1 MNNRHRQ
8 IEKAEQM
15 RYLSERQALRSCAD
29 FLININWDAL
39 DEAVRRLSKAFGE
52 MAEEIYEAMMALA
65 RQL

>member
-15 RYLSERQALRSCAD
+15 RYLSERRALRPCAD
-29 FLININWDAL
+29 FLINSDWDAIG
-39 DEAVRRLSKAFGE
+39 EAVHRFSKVLGE
-52 MAEEIYEAMMALA
+52 MAGEIYEAMMALA